1 MLNTTASSVRSS
13 DAWSCA
19 PQPLLDVRESEAQ
32 PLAALERSDL
42 AGRYS
47 HWLGASGR
55 RYMFSVYAPAA
66 CPAYCDAVLV
76 VAKVDAY
83 GRRSIVAIE
92 DTGEFPD
99 PAVSRAARIAR
110 AAGGKVELH
119 LHLLAASRAQRREAI
134 ADLVCYAAPGR
145 N

>member
-1 MLNTTASSVRSS
+1 MLNIATSPARSS
-13 DAWSCA
+13 DVWSPA
-19 PQPLLDVRESEAQ
+19 PPTCLEVRESEAL

-55 RYMFSVYAPAA
+55 RYMFSVYAPSS

-76 VAKVDAY
+76 VAKVDVY

-92 DTGEFPD
+92 DTGAFPD
-99 PAVSRAARIAR
+99 PAVSRAAHMAL
-110 AAGGKVELH
+110 AAGGKAELH

-134 ADLVCYAAPGR
+134 ADLICYAAPGR